1 MKYSS
6 YLENSAECSNCSINE
21 LCKALNST
29 ATETAQVQNIGIHQK
44 ALKKSEAL
52 FYAGEKLSHIYA
64 IRKGSVKT
72 FCISQDGEEQI
83 TGFHHAGEVLGLDAL
98 ARQKHHSFAKAL
110 ETTEVCAIPYEK
122 FDELATQTPKLH
134 NQLMNVMS
142 NEIAK
147 QYDQMLNLNQRA
159 ADQRLAN
166 FLINLHKLAEQNT
179 VNEINLN
186 MTRGE
191 IANHLGLALETVS
204 RLFSKFKKHNII
216 ELQCKQVKIID
227 LPTLKN
233 IAGIEE
239 ITNTIDAMAA

>member
-1 MKYSS
+1 
-6 YLENSAECSNCSINE
+6 
-21 LCKALNST
+21 
-29 ATETAQVQNIGIHQK
+29 
-44 ALKKSEAL
+44 
-52 FYAGEKLSHIYA
+52 
-64 IRKGSVKT
+64 
-72 FCISQDGEEQI
+72 
-83 TGFHHAGEVLGLDAL
+83 
-98 ARQKHHSFAKAL
+98 
-110 ETTEVCAIPYEK
+110 
-122 FDELATQTPKLH
+122 
-134 NQLMNVMS
+134 MNVMS